1 MSDRAVR
8 LTDTFIQLAREELW
22 SKLKDR
28 KDHPFGTGLYRLS
41 DKALLEQALLCLAE
55 TVQNAPPGKTGRP
68 FFDDE

>member
-55 TVQNAPPGKTGRP
+55 DRAKRASRQDEPPFLRR
-68 FFDDE
+68 